1 MARQEIGHRAASV
14 TATLVGALLLTAA
27 ASSSA
32 LGADTPVTKPQAALS
47 AHYVAML
54 HAKILAYVQ
63 PYVKSGNF
71 SGSILVLQDGKTLL
85 RDSFGFSDI
94 SRPTPNTADTKFHVA
109 SVSMPFTAATVMR
122 LVEKGKLSLETKVSD
137 IVPDVPNG
145 AKITVRQLL
154 QQNSNLPDAND
165 QPDYDTLLA
174 SHQTPETLVQ
184 FIRGRTPIGEPGGK
198 SQHEE
203 HSAYNLLTLI
213 VEKTTGLPFKEAARL
228 EVFAPLRMR
237 DSGIDDDSPISPPI
251 ARGYTEKGAVALSD
265 APQIHWSAKTGNG
278 SAYST
283 INDMRRWIAGFLS
296 DKFLSESARQ
306 TMLNDGGWES
316 LPTSRIGVPIY
327 FQTGQ
332 SPSGVSSELIYIPS
346 LRAEIVIL
354 SNLEI
359 PVAGPMGFDI
369 AAMLAGGQYR
379 ELQVQAKP
387 LKKDEVARLVG
398 RYQFGADFYRKNA
411 TLELAQG
418 PEGLILRWPSG
429 DGPVV
434 DAPVVVT
441 DAHHFV
447 DRHYWV
453 RFSVAEDANGRGAEL
468 TYGKFK
474 GQRVSDSARS
484 PPIEVLRRQ
493 KAPGLC

>member
-1 MARQEIGHRAASV
+1 MMARQKIGHRAANV

-27 ASSSA
+27 ASSSV
-32 LGADTPVTKPQAALS
+32 LGADTAVTKPRVALP
-47 AHYVAML
+47 AHDVAML
-54 HAKILAYVQ
+54 HAKILSYVQ

-94 SRPTPNTADTKFHVA
+94 SQQTPNTADTKFHVA
-109 SVSMPFTAATVMR
+109 SLSMPFTAAAVMR

-184 FIRGRTPIGEPGGK
+184 FIRGRTPLGEPGGK

-213 VEKTTGLPFKEAARL
+213 VEKTSALPFKEAARR
-228 EVFAPLRMR
+228 EVFAPLGMR
-237 DSGIDDDSPISPPI
+237 DSGIDDDSPIPPPI
-251 ARGYTEKGAVALSD
+251 ARGYTEKGAVALED
-265 APQIHWSAKTGNG
+265 APHIHWSAKTGNG

-283 INDMRRWIAGFLS
+283 INDERRWIAGFLS

-306 TMLNDGGWES
+306 TMLNDGYGWES

-359 PVAGPMGFDI
+359 PVAAPMGFDI
-369 AAMLAGGQYR
+369 AAMLAGGEYHDLVLPPAPMR
-379 ELQVQAKP
+379 I
-387 LKKDEVARLVG
+387 DEVAKVVG
-398 RYQFGADFYRKNA
+398 RYRFGPDFFRPNA
-411 TLELAQG
+411 TLELARG
-418 PEGLILRWPSG
+418 GDGLILKWQG
-429 DGPVV
+429 GLDAAVV
-434 DAPVVVT
+434 IAD
-441 DAHHFV
+441 DHHFI

-453 RFSVAEDANGRGAEL
+453 RFSVAEHTSGRGAEL

-474 GQRVSDSARS
+474 GQRVSDSAPQS
-484 PPIEVLRRQ
+484 
-493 KAPGLC
+493 AH